1 MWIRGVGGERLPTA
15 SYAVRPN
22 LKFIYFLPIYGEEG
36 SRLFVVRFLHTS
48 RRYTFDLDIE
58 STHGQP
64 ASCRARPVNIDDHL
78 ENSMWTHG
86 VGGER
91 LPAVSYVLLKLAKVV
106 VGNGFLG

>member
-1 MWIRGVGGERLPTA
+1 MIQHIW
-15 SYAVRPN
+15 
-22 LKFIYFLPIYGEEG
+22 
-36 SRLFVVRFLHTS
+36 RFLYPFS
-48 RRYTFDLDIE
+48 RHQRAIDVFDLDIE